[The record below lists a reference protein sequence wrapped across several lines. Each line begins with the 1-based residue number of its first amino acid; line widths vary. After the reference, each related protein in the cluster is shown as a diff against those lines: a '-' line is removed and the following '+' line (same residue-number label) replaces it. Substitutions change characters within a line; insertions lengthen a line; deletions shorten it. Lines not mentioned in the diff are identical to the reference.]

1 MDTLDTLKHL
11 TQDQLSAVI
20 LRLDLHKDIA
30 PDKVTHTERAVA
42 LATWAQGT
50 VAHALRLNRALAL
63 EAPEAVSDLSDP
75 DAWLRHEVDEA
86 RHLRVLGIRA
96 GDGRFFLPMDQL
108 FVEIDLKHEAPDR
121 DLRCDPAGFKGPR
134 DKAPE
139 ADLQLPDALRAL
151 AAEGATFNR
160 RGLVLIGLPG
170 SGKTTLLKRQLTL
183 DAADPSGPRP
193 LLLRFSTLQTHGLA
207 NLRPGG
213 LVDWAEAEARIAG
226 FPGAGR
232 AVLANRNG
240 RFRFLLDGY
249 DELATPADR
258 QAVARWLHKEIA
270 LWRQS
275 DMVITTRKAAWDVGD
290 QRHLRER
297 FVPFV
302 LLHLTEGAVRRYVQ
316 AWFPLVAGYEVGVA
330 ASPEQRARAQ
340 AAAQAA
346 AQELLR
352 WVQQGADAD
361 ARSRIQAFL
370 GNPLL
375 LSIVCLVFRQRRT
388 LPKQRG
394 QLYSQCFEV
403 LVRGRE
409 IVDGCDSGF
418 EPETGIA
425 LLGPMAWEMQA
436 TTTDLA
442 SPKEIDRAAVLAHL
456 SDARESD
463 AAVRDRAPAALLQVL
478 REECGLLVSP
488 DGEGHAFAHLTFQ
501 EYLAFAHARG
511 QRRAV
516 ELAGVAQDDRWR
528 EVILLGMSDKPF
540 RVAFFE
546 ALLAT
551 PGRVAAL
558 APLVRACRLESEPP
572 VEPVVAMI
580 ERAVAAMKDL
590 PPGASVGPTPGD
602 LVGMLGLFTKS
613 PPQAL
618 RLAASGLVDHPD
630 ETVSRLACELAGV
643 ERRAGPRR
651 LTLKALGMEFV
662 WVPAGE
668 FLMGATRTPGAPGYD
683 PEAEED
689 EGPPHRVTLREGF
702 YMGRFPVTNAQFRRF
717 VEATRA
723 VTPGSFRRSG
733 FDDPAMP
740 VAGVS
745 WDDAI
750 AYCAWASKHLGLEI
764 TLPTEAEWEWAAR
777 GPDSWKFP
785 WGAAEP
791 TLDHAWYGGRDGDNN
806 VVRGPSSVGGRPAGA
821 GPFGA
826 EEQAGNVWEWCYDAY
841 ARYPAQ
847 VHLGFG
853 ALHGRPIDTSHQQDD
868 TLRRVTR
875 GGTWGGPAS
884 WLRSASRFRFPSGT
898 RLAVLG
904 FRVVCRSPEPRS

>member
-1 MDTLDTLKHL
+1 MDILATLKGL
-11 TQDQLSAVI
+11 TKDQLSAVI
-20 LRLDLHKDIA
+20 LRLGQHKDIA
-30 PDKVTHTERAVA
+30 PDKATHTERAVA
-42 LATWAQGT
+42 LATWAQGAAANT
-50 VAHALRLNRALAL
+50 LRLRQVLAL

-96 GDGRFFLPMDQL
+96 GDRRFFLPMDKL

-121 DLRCDPAGFKGPR
+121 DLRCDPAGFTGPR

-139 ADLQLPDALRAL
+139 ADPTLPDALRAL

-183 DAADPSGPRP
+183 DAADPKGPRP
-193 LLLRFSTLQTHGLA
+193 LLLRFSTLQTNGLA
-207 NLRPGG
+207 TLKPGG

-232 AVLANRNG
+232 ALLAHRNG

-249 DELATPADR
+249 DELATPTDR
-258 QAVARWLHKEIA
+258 QTVARWLHKEIA
-270 LWRQS
+270 LWPQS

-302 LLHLTEGAVRRYVQ
+302 LLHLTEGATRRYVQ
-316 AWFPLVAGYEVGVA
+316 AWFPLVAGHEVGVG
-330 ASPEQRARAQ
+330 ASTEQRARAE

-352 WVQQGADAD
+352 RVQQGADAD
-361 ARSRIQAFL
+361 AQSRIQAFL

-388 LPKQRG
+388 LPKLRG
-394 QLYSQCFEV
+394 QLYSRCFEV

-442 SPKEIDRAAVLAHL
+442 SPKEIDRATVLAHL
-456 SDARESD
+456 NDAKESD
-463 AAVRDRAPAALLQVL
+463 PAVRDQTSTALLQVL

-511 QRRAV
+511 QRRAAT
-516 ELAGVAQDDRWR
+516 LAGMAHDDRWR
-528 EVILLGMSDKPF
+528 EVILLGMSDRPF

-618 RLAASGLVDHPD
+618 REAARGLVDHPD

-651 LTLKALGMEFV
+651 LTLPALGIEFV
-662 WVPAGE
+662 WVPPGE
-668 FLMGATRTPGAPGYD
+668 FLMGATRTPGAPGFD
-683 PEAEED
+683 AQAEDD
-689 EGPPHRVTLREGF
+689 EGPPHRVTIGEGF
-702 YMGRFPVTNAQFRRF
+702 YLGRFPVTNAQYRRF
-717 VEATRA
+717 VDATGARA
-723 VTPGSFRRSG
+723 PGSFRRSG
-733 FDDPAMP
+733 FDDPAIP
-740 VAGVS
+740 VTDVT

-750 AYCAWASKHLGLEI
+750 AFCAWASTHLGFEI
-764 TLPTEAEWEWAAR
+764 TLPTEAEWEWATR
-777 GPDSWKFP
+777 GPESRKFP

-791 TLDHAWYGGRDGDNN
+791 TLDHAWYGAGDADDDA
-806 VVRGPSSVGGRPAGA
+806 VKGPAAVGGRPAGA

-826 EEQAGNVWEWCYDAY
+826 EEQAGTVWEWCHDIYVL
-841 ARYPAQ
+841 YPAEATLDLGSLACRPLDASRQQ
-847 VHLGFG
+847 VDRL
-853 ALHGRPIDTSHQQDD
+853 P
-868 TLRRVTR
+868 RVLR
-875 GGTWGGPAS
+875 GGS
-884 WLRSASRFRFPSGT
+884 WLYPAWRLRAASRNWYRPGS
-898 RLAVLG
+898 RLDSVG
-904 FRVVCRSPEPRS
+904 FRVVLRSSEPRL